1 MKTLVVTI
9 LLSLSFA
16 VQAQS
21 SKILEMAP
29 KNYLNALNSDCCQMV
44 EAAVFYSVKLNYFH
58 PEIEIKNLAKKID
71 ELSREG
77 KTEVIRYKAY
87 LASYLLNNSDLF
99 SEINEEDYNDS
110 AIFFQNL
117 ATILNQRLLAENE

>member
-1 MKTLVVTI
+1 MVTI
-9 LLSLSFA
+9 LMSIFLTL
-16 VQAQS
+16 QAQS

-77 KTEVIRYKAY
+77 KTEIIRYKAY
-87 LASYLLNNSDLF
+87 LTSYLLNNTDLF
-99 SEINEEDYNDS
+99 SEIQEDDYNDS

-117 ATILNQRLLAENE
+117 ATLMNQRLLAENQ

>member
-1 MKTLVVTI
+1 MKTLMVTI
-9 LLSLSFA
+9 LMSIFLTL
-16 VQAQS
+16 QAQS

-77 KTEVIRYKAY
+77 KTEIIRYKAY
-87 LASYLLNNSDLF
+87 LTSYLLNNTDLF
-99 SEINEEDYNDS
+99 SEIQEDDYNDS

-117 ATILNQRLLAENE
+117 ATLMNQRLLAENQ